1 MAELEQMKSKICYS
15 FITEYLKTK
24 NLKVKRN
31 PADNGAGDADMQAK
45 LKEYSEDFKSKCEQI
60 SKTKIAE
67 IEAKYNGMLAA
78 LSAKKDIW
86 IQQARLDRFNSDDVN
101 QYGEGGIKITM
112 SQALNLANTPL
123 EKTQEKNEKAA
134 DEKAEND
141 LNKNIND
148 NINISKQS
156 AKSKQQEYDQKS
168 KEQLEKINKN
178 IKDIEEAAR
187 QIANKYDKNIDEFE
201 ADQLKKYMN
210 AESAARKGA
219 QSIGEPRGAEDVIKY
234 NEALLKA
241 AQKIVK
247 DQQKAKT
254 KAEIVKKSLVQK
266 AKLKLGALLGL

>member
-1 MAELEQMKSKICYS
+1 MAELEQTKSKICYS

-45 LKEYSEDFKSKCEQI
+45 LQEYAEDFNSKCEQI
-60 SKTKIAE
+60 SKAKIAE
-67 IEAKYNGMLAA
+67 IEAKYDAMLAA
-78 LSAKKDIW
+78 LPAKKDLW

-101 QYGEGGIKITM
+101 KYKESGIKITM
-112 SQALNLANTPL
+112 SQALNLANTLL
-123 EKTQEKNEKAA
+123 EKIQEKNEKIA
-134 DEKAEND
+134 DEKVENN
-141 LNKNIND
+141 LTKNIND

-156 AKSKQQEYDQKS
+156 AKSKQQEYAQKS

-201 ADQLKKYMN
+201 ADQLKKYII
-210 AESAARKGA
+210 AESTAREWA
-219 QSIGEPRGAEDVIKY
+219 QSIGEPRGAEDVAKY
-234 NEALLKA
+234 NEALMKV

-254 KAEIVKKSLVQK
+254 KAEIVKKSLIQK